1 MGGWGEKNI
10 HGLCLLARSEDNIAD
25 GRSYDT
31 GWQRCDKYE
40 RVRAAIYADQSLDYH
55 VEFSLD
61 GENKDAESSSTSTTA
76 NTGEGADWPN
86 YGYYCK
92 LVVAN
97 NSGAD
102 TTVCRIRLF
111 GVRT

>member
-1 MGGWGEKNI
+1 MVEI
-10 HGLCLLARSEDNIAD
+10 RPIAAEEALAHSEDNIAD
-25 GRSYDT
+25 GDSYDS
-31 GWQRCDKYE
+31 GWQECSGFQ

-55 VEFSLD
+55 VEFSYD

>member
-1 MGGWGEKNI
+1 MGSRLIN
-10 HGLCLLARSEDNIAD
+10 LAHSEDNIPD
-25 GRSYDT
+25 GGSYDS
-31 GWQRCDKYE
+31 GWQGCGGCE

-55 VEFSLD
+55 VEFSYD
-61 GENKDAESSSTSTTA
+61 GENKDAESSSASTSA

-92 LVVAN
+92 LIVAN
-97 NSGAD
+97 NSGTD
-102 TTVCRIRLF
+102 TSVCHIRLY